1 MLHLSA
7 TTVIEKERER
17 ERERRSVCSDMCTQQ
32 IEVACIRNYLLI
44 SMCVCVCARMCVRV
58 CMVIRVCVNMRV

>member
-7 TTVIEKERER
+7 TTIIEKERER

-32 IEVACIRNYLLI
+32 IEVFMYPQLPID
-44 SMCVCVCARMCVRV
+44 
-58 CMVIRVCVNMRV
+58 